1 MPGVSNLGGRP
12 ADTRPLCSPLGDR
25 FSSAPALR
33 KAAQSLIL
41 APPAC
46 PDRGR
51 SEESGLLPTFFV
63 GRNFFSTKRVIERGG
78 KTIEKTTT
86 STRIAELT
94 PELEQIATA
103 AGCELVHAELK
114 GGVLRLVLDKPEGVT
129 LTDCELVSKQASALL
144 DVLDFGKSRYV
155 LEVSSPGLDRQLYRP
170 RDYERFTGKLARVT
184 VVDPETG
191 RKKTVVSRLAEYRS
205 APEGSPE
212 GESEVVLAD
221 DKTGE
226 RQTVRLKDV
235 QLARLEIEL

>member
-1 MPGVSNLGGRP
+1 MGTLGGNP
-12 ADTRPLCSPLGDR
+12 DIRPLLSTP
-25 FSSAPALR
+25 FAAHPSSVTALR
-33 KAAQSLIL
+33 KSIQYLIL

-63 GRNFFSTKRVIERGG
+63 GRNFFNATRVIEEGG
-78 KTIEKTTT
+78 TILEMTATP
-86 STRIAELT
+86 SRIAELA

-103 AGCELVHAELK
+103 AGCELLHVELK
-114 GGVLRLVLDKPEGVT
+114 GGILRLVLDKPDGGVT
-129 LTDCELVSKQASALL
+129 LEDCQHVSKQASALL

-184 VVDPETG
+184 LEDREAG
-191 RKKTVVSRLAEYRS
+191 KKRTLVSRLAEYHP

-212 GESEVVLAD
+212 EEAEIVLAD
-221 DKTGE
+221 DRTGE
-226 RQTVRLKDV
+226 RQTVRLKDIK
-235 QLARLEIEL
+235 LARLEIEL